1 MLPRIDQRITSI
13 DLFCL
18 THHRFGRAMRI
29 SFQVTDKK
37 MPKKEAGRWGRIA
50 VAGFVQR

>member
-1 MLPRIDQRITSI
+1 MLPRIDQRTTSI

-29 SFQVTDKK
+29 CFQVTDKK

-50 VAGFVQR
+50 VADFVQR